1 MNGAEDRES
10 TLMAA
15 LEAAGFS
22 GVWQAMPPSH
32 RKRWLDHVLEA
43 AKPETAARRIDKVV
57 MAMRKRA
64 GEKG

>member
-1 MNGAEDRES
+1 
-10 TLMAA
+10 MAA